1 MESFAIAISLQLV
14 DNATRGLFQATQAVR
29 ELAKNVEQTKGKFRE
44 LQESIHNFSEKLED
58 ISLKSAQ
65 AVAMPLATLTKAMN
79 SFEELEDARV
89 RMEVAF
95 MTKTGLPEELEKI
108 TKQVEKL
115 GAELPGA
122 TKDFYEMSTALKSG
136 GLSAKDIAGGILEGT
151 AKAWVLFKDEAD
163 PRKMADMA
171 TKFANAF
178 KIDPKQFT
186 QFIDQLQRLKFASGM
201 ELSDIAYSTKYF
213 SNYLQQLGITGMKA
227 VDLMFP
233 LLGTLRQVGLEGETA
248 GTAIA
253 GMFKGIMSFDENVQK
268 LKGVQISLRAK
279 DFMTEEGFKLEE
291 FLIALRQE
299 LEKVQD
305 PLKRMQVMKQLFDD
319 EGMRAVSA
327 LLAKNKEEALAYLE
341 ALKNTMDPEEY
352 QKLRKQI
359 EEGGFT
365 GIEGMR
371 KAMDE
376 QASLQDRINKTMN
389 TWKNVKES
397 FFGTLE
403 SLMGVA
409 GSLFAEPLK
418 NIFDTINNNV
428 LGPIIEWIQKNQSL
442 AKAIA
447 YPIAG
452 LAVFG
457 AVIGTVSLVLASFLK
472 LISFSMGIL
481 SVVGTV
487 IKALAIAFNV
497 LKGAI
502 LFARVAMLS
511 LVAFNPVGLAIIAI
525 VSALA
530 GIAWLL
536 WKNWDRVTRLLTSA
550 WNWLKQNWQRLA
562 SFLMSVNPFYQIIV
576 AVNNLVKKLFGVN
589 LFDAGARLVSTL
601 WQGIKSLS
609 NKPVE
614 AFREIVQKIR
624 NMLPF
629 SPAKEGPLRDIH
641 RIRLV
646 ETIAESIK
654 PTPLVNAMRHTLQSA
669 TGISGKP
676 AMASSGNFHINITI
690 NAHSKDV
697 AIELEKQ
704 IREVLRRIEN
714 EHFRRRY

>member
-29 ELAKNVEQTKGKFRE
+29 ELAKNVERTKGKFRE
-44 LQESIHNFSEKLED
+44 LQESILNFSEKLED

-79 SFEELEDARV
+79 YFEELEDARV

-95 MTKTGLPEELEKI
+95 MTKTGTPEELEQI
-108 TKQVEKL
+108 IKQVEKL
-115 GAELPGA
+115 GVELPGA
-122 TKDFYEMSTALKSG
+122 TKAFYEMATTLKAG

-151 AKAWVLFKDEAD
+151 AKAWVLFKDEVD
-163 PRKMADMA
+163 PRTMADMA
-171 TKFANAF
+171 TKFANAY
-178 KIDPKQFT
+178 KIAPKQFP

-233 LLGTLRQVGLEGETA
+233 MLGTLRQVGLEGETA

-253 GMFKGIMSFDENVQK
+253 GMFKGIMSFDENVKK

-291 FLIALRQE
+291 FLIAFRQE
-299 LEKVQD
+299 LKKVQD
-305 PLKRMQVMKQLFDD
+305 PLKRMQVIKQLFGD
-319 EGMRAVSA
+319 EGMRAVAA

-352 QKLRKQI
+352 KKLRKQI

-511 LVAFNPVGLAIIAI
+511 LVVFNPVGLAIIAI

>member
-1 MESFAIAISLQLV
+1 M
-14 DNATRGLFQATQAVR
+14 
-29 ELAKNVEQTKGKFRE
+29 
-44 LQESIHNFSEKLED
+44 
-58 ISLKSAQ
+58 
-65 AVAMPLATLTKAMN
+65 
-79 SFEELEDARV
+79 
-89 RMEVAF
+89 
-95 MTKTGLPEELEKI
+95 
-108 TKQVEKL
+108 
-115 GAELPGA
+115 
-122 TKDFYEMSTALKSG
+122 
-136 GLSAKDIAGGILEGT
+136 
-151 AKAWVLFKDEAD
+151 
-163 PRKMADMA
+163 
-171 TKFANAF
+171 
-178 KIDPKQFT
+178 
-186 QFIDQLQRLKFASGM
+186 
-201 ELSDIAYSTKYF
+201 
-213 SNYLQQLGITGMKA
+213 
-227 VDLMFP
+227 
-233 LLGTLRQVGLEGETA
+233 
-248 GTAIA
+248 
-253 GMFKGIMSFDENVQK
+253 
-268 LKGVQISLRAK
+268 
-279 DFMTEEGFKLEE
+279 
-291 FLIALRQE
+291 
-299 LEKVQD
+299 
-305 PLKRMQVMKQLFDD
+305 
-319 EGMRAVSA
+319 
-327 LLAKNKEEALAYLE
+327 
-341 ALKNTMDPEEY
+341 
-352 QKLRKQI
+352 
-359 EEGGFT
+359 
-365 GIEGMR
+365 
-371 KAMDE
+371 
-376 QASLQDRINKTMN
+376 
-389 TWKNVKES
+389 
-397 FFGTLE
+397 
-403 SLMGVA
+403 
-409 GSLFAEPLK
+409 
-418 NIFDTINNNV
+418 
-428 LGPIIEWIQKNQSL
+428 
-442 AKAIA
+442 
-447 YPIAG
+447 
-452 LAVFG
+452 FG